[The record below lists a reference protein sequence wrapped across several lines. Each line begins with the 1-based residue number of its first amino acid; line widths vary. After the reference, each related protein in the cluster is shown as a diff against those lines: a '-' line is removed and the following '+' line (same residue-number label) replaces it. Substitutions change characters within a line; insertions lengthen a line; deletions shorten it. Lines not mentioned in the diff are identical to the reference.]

1 MLMYANEFKTMKK
14 QKLTEIKNL
23 LQQTF
28 VRSPVSEDTNGLC

>member
-1 MLMYANEFKTMKK
+1 MLMYANEFKTRKK

-23 LQQTF
+23 LQQKP